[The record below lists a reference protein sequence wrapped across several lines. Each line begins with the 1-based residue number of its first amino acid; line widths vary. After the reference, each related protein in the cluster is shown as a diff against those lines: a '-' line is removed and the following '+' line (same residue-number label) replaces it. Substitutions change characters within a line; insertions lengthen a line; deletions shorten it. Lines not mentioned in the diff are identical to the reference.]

1 MAENEQ
7 TQDQPV
13 DPDAPGFISGVTTE
27 NAQRALK
34 AADDVGVQQ
43 WQVRVVRDGFEAP
56 NKVVDRYQEL
66 LEADTK
72 GEAAAAKLAEKDAKA
87 LAKAEKESA
96 KAAAKAE
103 KDAAKAAADAGAGTP
118 VEGAGTVEAP
128 VTEPVALT
136 GEASLEGVGTVGE
149 APASDDEPAD
159 NDDWTHARLD
169 EYVSANGLEVAKT
182 LSKSDKVA
190 AILAARNEKE

>member
-1 MAENEQ
+1 MAENEE

-13 DPDAPGFISGVTTE
+13 DPDAPGFISGVNE
-27 NAQRALK
+27 ANAKRALQ
-34 AADDVGVQQ
+34 AADDVGVHQ

-72 GEAAAAKLAEKDAKA
+72 GEKAAAKLAEKDAKA
-87 LAKAEKESA
+87 LEKAEKESA
-96 KAAAKAE
+96 KAAKQ
-103 KDAAKAAADAGAGTP
+103 AAKDAGAGTP

-128 VTEPVALT
+128 VTEPVPVT
-136 GEASLEGVGTVGE
+136 GE
-149 APASDDEPAD
+149 APASDDVPAD

-169 EYVSANGLEVAKT
+169 QYASDNGLTVTKT
-182 LSKSDKVA
+182 LSKPDKVA
-190 AILAARNEKE
+190 AILAALNEKE